1 MLILQYAAGPH
12 WDIQSFDIQTAFLRG
27 CEQGQRVLGMEPPEE
42 MRQRLK
48 LKQNEVV
55 QLLKGAYGRV
65 DAPYLWFVELKK
77 TLECLRFKASPFD
90 PYCFLLSDPVTHQ
103 TQGMIGIHVDYGLC
117 CGNQV
122 FQEKLRQLEQK
133 FLFGSRKSREFTFTG
148 LRISQKPD
156 SSITVDQ
163 SQYVKDINAFT
174 LSRNR
179 RLQTEDVVT
188 EDEGQSLRA
197 VIGSLQHAAVNSRP
211 DLCSRL
217 GWLQSNIN
225 RAKVST
231 LIEANRTLHEA
242 KQYSEVALRVQPIP
256 LEHVRFL
263 AFSDASFA
271 SEKNHDS
278 HQGMMIMA
286 THKGIGEN
294 RRSPVNPIAWH
305 SEKIQKV
312 AVSTLSAEAM
322 ALSGAVDM
330 LSWIRL

>member
-1 MLILQYAAGPH
+1 M
-12 WDIQSFDIQTAFLRG
+12 
-27 CEQGQRVLGMEPPEE
+27 
-42 MRQRLK
+42 
-48 LKQNEVV
+48 
-55 QLLKGAYGRV
+55 
-65 DAPYLWFVELKK
+65 
-77 TLECLRFKASPFD
+77 
-90 PYCFLLSDPVTHQ
+90 
-103 TQGMIGIHVDYGLC
+103 
-117 CGNQV
+117 
-122 FQEKLRQLEQK
+122 
-133 FLFGSRKSREFTFTG
+133 
-148 LRISQKPD
+148 RISQKPD

-163 SQYVKDINAFT
+163 SQYVKDINAIT
-174 LSRNR
+174 LSCNR

-242 KQYSEVALRVQPIP
+242 NHYSEVALRVQPIP

-330 LSWIRL
+330 LSWIRLYWAWICDQRCDWRRADDTLLRLPAAFSALHSHLSLLVTPRCLIV